1 MYKNS
6 SARVKLLNKL
16 SEKIDILCGTEQG
29 HPMSP
34 ELFKCFVNDL
44 SEQLNNMSGISV
56 PVLDAQVRICRITF
70 TLNGSLISAQQK
82 LKQKGLR
89 SYFSLKSMMDIRP
102 LKRSLVFKLFDSL
115 ILPIVSYGC
124 QVWFTET
131 WLVKN
136 LTENVSGT
144 RLSAI
149 AKDPLERLH
158 LAFLKWN
165 LGVGGRTSNAAV
177 WGDTGR
183 NPLAIKISKQVF
195 SYFARLKE
203 MSSNNDNCLVKH
215 AFNEQRSLNMSW
227 YSRINS
233 LQNLLQSHSN
243 QRLNFPSQLRSRLRE
258 DFKQTWNEERMQNR
272 KLAFYNSAKLTF
284 EPERYIDSNIG
295 YKDLKRL
302 SQFRMSSHKYN
313 IETGRYGKKQTNIL
327 NRICEYCTTEDN
339 ETIGLLYECPFFEPI
354 VEDENHVL
362 NICPRYSEAREK
374 LNKRTCQLLQSAD
387 GLAEI
392 FQDEILIKDMAKF
405 TRRCHYIKFPEDEG
419 KESAKAPKKDTTPN
433 KSNHLP
439 RSSHLL
445 VS

>member
-1 MYKNS
+1 MISRLYKLYKINIYCPCCAPLSNS
-6 SARVKLLNKL
+6 LPCSVKCPIYFNIYEIKQ
-16 SEKIDILCGTEQG
+16 KQNFIVDCI
-29 HPMSP
+29 
-34 ELFKCFVNDL
+34 
-44 SEQLNNMSGISV
+44 
-56 PVLDAQVRICRITF
+56 
-70 TLNGSLISAQQK
+70 LIS
-82 LKQKGLR
+82 
-89 SYFSLKSMMDIRP
+89 
-102 LKRSLVFKLFDSL
+102 
-115 ILPIVSYGC
+115 
-124 QVWFTET
+124 
-131 WLVKN
+131 
-136 LTENVSGT
+136 
-144 RLSAI
+144 
-149 AKDPLERLH
+149 LH
-158 LAFLKWN
+158 
-165 LGVGGRTSNAAV
+165 T
-177 WGDTGR
+177 
-183 NPLAIKISKQVF
+183 
-195 SYFARLKE
+195 
-203 MSSNNDNCLVKH
+203 
-215 AFNEQRSLNMSW
+215 
-227 YSRINS
+227 
-233 LQNLLQSHSN
+233 
-243 QRLNFPSQLRSRLRE
+243 RE

-419 KESAKAPKKDTTPN
+419 KESAKAPKKKDTTPN